1 MAESGGRLLQQL
13 AKHAA
18 ALKQTWNKAALALE
32 GRLNPLL
39 KPQPTAI
46 PVRVSQPLHPV
57 ARIRQNASH
66 GRWYTTRAQAYKR
79 TCEVLRQYTT
89 FAESSLSATPGLRY
103 NRASYPISKTS
114 TIVNSLPGRSPFAHT
129 LRPNLTGGTL
139 SRSAGGYTLGSGRI
153 GGARYFSH
161 GPAAPAQVVQNVS
174 QAVRA
179 FWLSGSKAQYDG
191 IDARTGNKRF
201 RTISATKH
209 QVTHK
214 LAAMPKATPGS
225 WVDFFI
231 NPTITALTSLTGVA
245 GYPSFGAEDATS
257 LHAPQAQANLNTS
270 GLLDILHT
278 DFSRSLR
285 DLAAILADL
294 KQLASLGDL
303 PITYELSPTGPCL
316 RIHFPGTDAET
327 VEKLCA
333 EMNVTRGVVTQ
344 DAAYDAYVGS
354 DIALMFPFAPSK
366 PASEHAHHGR
376 DYERAPIE
384 WSNMLVSQA
393 TQGFQHDETSNLSDF
408 SAFNG
413 AEDESVYNDD
423 HDDDDVSIQSEQDL
437 LGLEHD
443 AEYLGNDNPW
453 LTSLDRGHDSA
464 GGSSSGSRANRKS
477 TGSAISTTEVP
488 LEYQDF
494 EGIRRFIELCDGV
507 GAGAGTGSGR
517 GRRRV

>member
-1 MAESGGRLLQQL
+1 MAPSGSRLLQEL

-39 KPQPTAI
+39 KPQPVPI

-66 GRWYTTRAQAYKR
+66 GRWYSTRATRAQAFQR
-79 TCEVLRQYTT
+79 TREALRQYTT
-89 FAESSLSATPGLRY
+89 FQKSSSSATPGLRY

-114 TIVNSLPGRSPFAHT
+114 AIVNNLSGRSPFAST
-129 LRPNLTGGTL
+129 LRPNLTGGCL
-139 SRSAGGYTLGSGRI
+139 SRSAGGYGLGSGRV

-191 IDARTGNKRF
+191 IDSRTGNKRF
-201 RTISATKH
+201 LRVSATKH
-209 QVTHK
+209 QVMRK
-214 LAAMPKATPGS
+214 IAGILKATPGS
-225 WVDFFI
+225 WVDFSV
-231 NPTITALTSLTGVA
+231 NPTITALTSLTGVT
-245 GYPSFGAEDATS
+245 GYPSFDTDEEDVT
-257 LHAPQAQANLNTS
+257 APRTQANLNTS

-294 KQLASLGDL
+294 KHLASLGDL
-303 PITYELSPTGPCL
+303 PITYELTPSGPSL

-333 EMNVTRGVVTQ
+333 EMNVTRGIVTQ
-344 DAAYDAYVGS
+344 DAAFDAYVGS

-366 PASEHAHHGR
+366 PASEYPR
-376 DYERAPIE
+376 QKDYERAPIN
-384 WSNMLVSQA
+384 WTNMLASQSLH
-393 TQGFQHDETSNLSDF
+393 TLEHDENSELSYVSD
-408 SAFNG
+408 A
-413 AEDESVYNDD
+413 AADDEDYAY
-423 HDDDDVSIQSEQDL
+423 DDDDVSLRSEQDL
-437 LGLEHD
+437 SDLDHVD
-443 AEYLGNDNPW
+443 TYSHNPW
-453 LTSLDRGHDSA
+453 LPSA
-464 GGSSSGSRANRKS
+464 SPEGYASASGGESGSHAKTNES
-477 TGSAISTTEVP
+477 GDVP

-507 GAGAGTGSGR
+507 GAGAAS

>member
-1 MAESGGRLLQQL
+1 MAPSGSRLLQEL

-39 KPQPTAI
+39 KPQPVPI

-57 ARIRQNASH
+57 ARIRQNASR
-66 GRWYTTRAQAYKR
+66 GRWYTTRAGAFQR
-79 TCEVLRQYTT
+79 TREALRQYTT
-89 FAESSLSATPGLRY
+89 FPKSSSSRTPGLRY

-114 TIVNSLPGRSPFAHT
+114 AIVNSLPGRSPFAHT
-129 LRPNLTGGTL
+129 LRPNLTGGCL
-139 SRSAGGYTLGSGRI
+139 SRSAGGYGLGSGRV

-191 IDARTGNKRF
+191 IDSRTGNKRF
-201 RTISATKH
+201 RHVSLAKH
-209 QVTHK
+209 QVMHK
-214 LAAMPKATPGS
+214 IAHIPKATPGS
-225 WVDFFI
+225 WVDFSV
-231 NPTITALTSLTGVA
+231 NPTITALTSLTGVT
-245 GYPSFGAEDATS
+245 GYPSFEADEEDVT
-257 LHAPQAQANLNTS
+257 PANLNTS

-294 KQLASLGDL
+294 KHLASLGDL
-303 PITYELSPTGPCL
+303 PITYELTPSGPTL

-333 EMNVTRGVVTQ
+333 EMNVTRGIVTQ
-344 DAAYDAYVGS
+344 DAAFDAYVGS

-366 PASEHAHHGR
+366 PASQYQGR
-376 DYERAPIE
+376 TFERTQPID
-384 WSNMLVSQA
+384 WTNMLAGSRSMH
-393 TQGFQHDETSNLSDF
+393 TPEHDEDSELSYVSD
-408 SAFNG
+408 AAG
-413 AEDESVYNDD
+413 DDEYAYAY
-423 HDDDDVSIQSEQDL
+423 DDDDVSLRSEQDL
-437 LGLEHD
+437 SDLDHIE
-443 AEYLGNDNPW
+443 ASYNPW
-453 LTSLDRGHDSA
+453 LASTPPERYISPSA
-464 GGSSSGSRANRKS
+464 SDDELGSHAKTNEGD
-477 TGSAISTTEVP
+477 VP

-507 GAGAGTGSGR
+507 GAGTAS
-517 GRRRV
+517 GRRRRV